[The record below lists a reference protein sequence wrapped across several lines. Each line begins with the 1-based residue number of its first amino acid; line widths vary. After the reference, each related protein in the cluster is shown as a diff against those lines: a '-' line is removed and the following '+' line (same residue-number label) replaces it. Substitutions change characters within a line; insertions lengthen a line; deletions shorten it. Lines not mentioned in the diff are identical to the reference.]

1 MTREVAQDTAELATL
16 RLGGENAAVLVREQ
30 SERPQKQT
38 ASPEVNTMADA
49 MYHDFEKGQPWLKET
64 FFGKSGPD
72 ILQAVRL
79 FCQKVNFNRT
89 EGNQHALNILQLA
102 DVVTQQSKSLAS
114 PLQILCDWTVLVRI
128 GVRKLQRDLLG
139 LIAMVPMPP
148 QGSVR
153 LAQPAD
159 SVGKTHYVIT
169 HLLGE
174 KFLCRGYAMYVTH
187 DGDWVLGGA
196 DGNRWH
202 KDLWLTPGIQSVEA
216 IVAAK
221 RRKIEP
227 SGRKAND
234 KEASFVKRT
243 LAETRSRL
251 EKTRAIAGLK
261 AENFGA
267 AHGARLDLENKP
279 IMQAALSC
287 VRAMIAQVLST
298 KEDQV
303 LDEISGRQGHTKAAI
318 AQDPTLAGTE
328 EAAFR
333 HHLERRD
340 HANEAHRACGRF
352 VIPQGF
358 MVFASQSVP
367 ATIPD
372 EIRTEVAGVAGIAVS
387 AEDLAGFDYGQ
398 LKRSPAALSDV
409 EDLTPLIDACG
420 YAVVNGQAILNMEPV
435 QEEGGAEYMRYYVAG
450 QDPAEMPAADF
461 LKRAYVKFVPM
472 VIRCKRR
479 RMFPE
484 DMQGSQRGVYFAMS
498 FEDVAERFVP
508 CKHQHSSTRS
518 EQSNS

>member
-1 MTREVAQDTAELATL
+1 MTREVAHEPAELATL
-16 RLGGENAAVLVREQ
+16 RLGGENAAVLVREK
-30 SERPQKQT
+30 SERPQEQT
-38 ASPEVNTMADA
+38 ASPEVNAMADA
-49 MYHDFEKGQPWLKET
+49 MYHDFENGQPWLKET
-64 FFGKSGPD
+64 FFAKNGPD

-79 FCQKVNFNRT
+79 FCQKVNFSRT
-89 EGNQHALNILQLA
+89 ESNQHALNILQLA
-102 DVVTQQSKSLAS
+102 DLVTQQSKNLAS

-148 QGSVR
+148 QGNVR

-159 SVGKTHYVIT
+159 SVGKTHYVVT

-174 KFLCRGYAMYVTH
+174 KFLCRGYAMRVTH

-227 SGRKAND
+227 SGRKANE
-234 KEASFVKRT
+234 KETAFVKRT
-243 LAETRSRL
+243 LDETRSRL

-279 IMQAALSC
+279 IMQAALAC
-287 VRAMIAQVLST
+287 VRAMIAQVLSA
-298 KEDQV
+298 KEEQT
-303 LDEISGRQGHTKAAI
+303 LDEIAGRQGHTKTAI
-318 AQDPTLAGTE
+318 VQDPTLAGTE
-328 EAAFR
+328 EPAFR
-333 HHLERRD
+333 HHLECRE
-340 HANEAHRACGRF
+340 HANAAHRACGRF
-352 VIPQGF
+352 VVPQGF

-367 ATIPD
+367 AVIP
-372 EIRTEVAGVAGIAVS
+372 EELRTEVAGVVGVAVS
-387 AEDLAGFDYGQ
+387 AENLAGFDYGQ

-420 YAVVNGQAILNMEPV
+420 YAVVNGQPVIDMESV
-435 QEEGGAEYMRYYVAG
+435 QEEGGAECVRYYVAD
-450 QDPAEMPAADF
+450 QEPVELPAADF
-461 LKRAYVKFVPM
+461 LKKAYVRFVPM

-484 DMQGSQRGVYFAMS
+484 DMQGSQNGVYFAMS

-508 CKHQHSSTRS
+508 CKHHSNRS
-518 EQSNS
+518 EQSVS